1 MPPDE
6 QDEFDF
12 WFDADTHERVHLG
25 EINSQVAALVAVR
38 ASSLDEA
45 IELLNESGWDE

>member
-12 WFDADTHERVHLG
+12 WFDADTHERVDLD
-25 EINSQVAALVAVR
+25 EINTQVTALILVH
-38 ASSLDEA
+38 ASSLTEA
-45 IELLNESGWDE
+45 VELLNEGGWSE